1 MKAVEAAFAT
11 GTKLSF
17 TCAAKMVG
25 QASLPSCFATSLQAS
40 RVAEAAFLCLPLQAE
55 GR

>member
-1 MKAVEAAFAT
+1 MKAGGAFFAA

-17 TCAAKMVG
+17 TCAAGMVG
-25 QASLPSCFATSLQAS
+25 QASLPSFFATSLQVS
-40 RVAEAAFLCLPLQAE
+40 RVAEAALLCLPLQAE